1 MGEVSELL
9 HEILVNGSTDL
20 TRGVANMAGVSRSSV
35 EKQCYANVN
44 PSVAVIKAAWLVTKD
59 PRLKKLL
66 EPINPETGEAWELT
80 PKINGKIPLK
90 PIESEG
96 VDVFISLSLFLD
108 DLRLSLEDGEISNN
122 EHLTNLA
129 NLNRIRVE
137 LEELSAAYTR
147 KLDDEL

>member
-20 TRGVANMAGVSRSSV
+20 TRHVANMAGVSRSSV

-66 EPINPETGEAWELT
+66 EPINPETGESWELT
-80 PKINGKIPLK
+80 PKINGQTPLK
-90 PIESEG
+90 PDRVRG
-96 VDVFISLSLFLD
+96 RRRV
-108 DLRLSLEDGEISNN
+108 
-122 EHLTNLA
+122 HLAEPLPGRPADSPSRTGK
-129 NLNRIRVE
+129 
-137 LEELSAAYTR
+137 SAT
-147 KLDDEL
+147 KSI